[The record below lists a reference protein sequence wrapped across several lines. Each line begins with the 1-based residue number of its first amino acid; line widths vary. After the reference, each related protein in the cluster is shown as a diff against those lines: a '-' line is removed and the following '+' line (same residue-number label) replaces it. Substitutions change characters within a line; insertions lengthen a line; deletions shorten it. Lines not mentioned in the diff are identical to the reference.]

1 MEKREEEREKLE
13 RRCVMKKKI
22 FKTRGFTLIE
32 LLVVVAIIAILAAML
47 LPALS
52 KARERARAAVCTNN
66 LKQIGN
72 ACFLYFQ
79 DFDGWFPPYIPS
91 LGDEFLNVGKNFQ
104 RKLCYYLHI
113 PLPFYTYPDMHYVIP
128 GAEVYNCPDSD
139 TYLPRNYAY
148 NRWGLSQHIKKIS
161 RATHPSSTL
170 FWSDQDGELY
180 TLDFNYWCWEP
191 WGTDAAWS
199 KAARHTGCNNVL
211 WLDGHV
217 SAVKVTTTYVPGKW
231 DY

>member
-1 MEKREEEREKLE
+1 MAKREEKREKLE

-52 KARERARAAVCTNN
+52 KARERARAAVCMNN

-79 DFDGWFPPYIPS
+79 DFDGWCPPYLPS
-91 LGDEFLNVGKNFQ
+91 LGGDFINVGVGFQ
-104 RKLCYYLHI
+104 KKLSPYLRTPNPPWKDSHYLI
-113 PLPFYTYPDMHYVIP
+113 PQSQIW
-128 GAEVYNCPDSD
+128 NCPDSS
-139 TYLPRNYAY
+139 THIRKNYAY
-148 NRWGLSQHIKKIS
+148 NRWGLSEHIKKIS

-170 FWSDQDGELY
+170 LWSEEDTESEGS
-180 TLDFNYWCWEP
+180 LDFHYWCWEP
-191 WGTDAAWS
+191 WGNNPKWS
-199 KAARHTGCNNVL
+199 QAARHTGCNNVL

-231 DY
+231 AY